1 MSAARKRSIAARMA
15 MLFAGLSLLGFS
27 LLSLSLH
34 WVLARELDRHQ
45 RDQIQSRMDD
55 MRYMLE
61 HARPPGIGERIKAK
75 VDALT
80 PSDGR
85 NRYWLWSEQPEFRFG
100 QDLDEV
106 LAATQGRQGLVDWQ
120 GAQRH
125 LRLMRLDLPAS
136 PSRPAVSLM
145 IGMDYHPFELT
156 LRSFETAV
164 LALTL
169 LGTAA
174 MALAGYWVARLG
186 LMPVARMSEEAHR
199 IKPGLAKQRLLLPVL
214 PQELADLGASFNA
227 ALERL
232 DVAYQQLQTFNDNVA
247 HELRTPLANLIGQ
260 TQVALSREREAPA
273 LRELL
278 ESNLEELERL
288 RKIVAD
294 MLFLA
299 RAEQGARATQ
309 RVRTALADEVA
320 LTLEFL
326 DLLLD
331 EAQIS
336 VRVEG
341 QAQAPVE
348 ASLFRRALINLLQN
362 ALQHSKPG
370 SLIVVSL
377 KEQGDSVE
385 VLVRNPGEAIP
396 AEHLPRLFNRF
407 YRVDPSRGNSGES
420 HGLGLAIVKAVAQM
434 HGGQV
439 FARSADGYTSVG
451 FSVEA

>member
-1 MSAARKRSIAARMA
+1 
-15 MLFAGLSLLGFS
+15 
-27 LLSLSLH
+27 
-34 WVLARELDRHQ
+34 
-45 RDQIQSRMDD
+45 
-55 MRYMLE
+55 
-61 HARPPGIGERIKAK
+61 
-75 VDALT
+75 
-80 PSDGR
+80 
-85 NRYWLWSEQPEFRFG
+85 
-100 QDLDEV
+100 
-106 LAATQGRQGLVDWQ
+106 
-120 GAQRH
+120 
-125 LRLMRLDLPAS
+125 
-136 PSRPAVSLM
+136 
-145 IGMDYHPFELT
+145 
-156 LRSFETAV
+156 
-164 LALTL
+164 
-169 LGTAA
+169 
-174 MALAGYWVARLG
+174 
-186 LMPVARMSEEAHR
+186 
-199 IKPGLAKQRLLLPVL
+199 
-214 PQELADLGASFNA
+214 
-227 ALERL
+227 
-232 DVAYQQLQTFNDNVA
+232 
-247 HELRTPLANLIGQ
+247 
-260 TQVALSREREAPA
+260 
-273 LRELL
+273 
-278 ESNLEELERL
+278 
-288 RKIVAD
+288 
-294 MLFLA
+294 
-299 RAEQGARATQ
+299 
-309 RVRTALADEVA
+309 VA